1 MDKPSHEPIDAYD
14 RETQQLLRNGQRMAF
29 VSSILAFLARIF
41 TLLTQLVDPCFSANN
56 RIGVVVTS
64 AICLHQFYIT
74 NIGQTWMDG
83 TKLYPT
89 ILNLVAAAIIVI
101 WNSIVLCGYF
111 FGKTVEERWAT
122 HDDLA
127 NVVQSTLTALATAIM
142 LGTASDPSSLENQ
155 TCSNSPPTS
164 NSATICFLQVLSK
177 AYEHGNNN
185 L

>member
-1 MDKPSHEPIDAYD
+1 MGNEWRLYPLYCHFWLA
-14 RETQQLLRNGQRMAF
+14 
-29 VSSILAFLARIF
+29 SSRCSRSQWTHVF
-41 TLLTQLVDPCFSANN
+41 PANN

-83 TKLYPT
+83 TTLYPT

-101 WNSIVLCGYF
+101 WNSIVLCVYF
-111 FGKTVEERWAT
+111 FGKAVEERWAT

-127 NVVQSTLTALATAIM
+127 NVVQNTLTALATAIM
-142 LGTASDPSSLENQ
+142 LGTASDPASLENQ

-164 NSATICFLQVLSK
+164 NSASICFLQVL
-177 AYEHGNNN
+177 
-185 L
+185 